1 MLEIGAGLGRT
12 AYFSSLFGVKN
23 YTIVDIPLTNAA
35 QGYFLGRV
43 LGGDQVS
50 LYGEEIGEG
59 VRVLPST
66 VMSEHNE
73 KYDLV
78 VNVDSWTEMPLDIA
92 LMYWKF
98 ARTAT
103 SAVLSINHEYN
114 PNPVRELYRSDAAVR
129 VLRYPYPMRRGYIE
143 ETLTW

>member
-1 MLEIGAGLGRT
+1 M
-12 AYFSSLFGVKN
+12 
-23 YTIVDIPLTNAA
+23 
-35 QGYFLGRV
+35 
-43 LGGDQVS
+43 

-59 VRVLPST
+59 VCILPST

-78 VNVDSWTEMPLDIA
+78 VNVDSWTEMPLDVA

-98 ARTAT
+98 ARESAAT
-103 SAVLSINHEYN
+103 VLSINHEYN
-114 PNPVRELYRSDAAVR
+114 PNPVRELYKADAEVR

-143 ETLTW
+143 EILTL